1 MLQRKQSRFS
11 KRFFNAILLVQALA
25 LSGALIETPSACAEE
40 QLNNDNRAGDQYSNP
55 ALRPAILP
63 SPERKLPDRLEEV
76 QLRGTDNSQVPEQ
89 KASPDASTTVLQG
102 NADASALSASAQL
115 MTNIPLSRYKGD
127 NLVFYRVQIKNGGS
141 TPVVVLGRDAQV
153 GGSAES
159 GRTVGA
165 GVLEKHDNTL
175 LTKKQTAAVY
185 GVGVGSLGLASILFY
200 EHMTPS
206 EHKKRDLGMALGRDR
221 GRHEVESENLG
232 TRLIMPGDETLG
244 WLAFDST
251 AATPDRNSLG
261 VPIMFPPY
269 SAVAATLRIP
279 VTGTTNECAAPP
291 SDNSPAKQ

>member
-1 MLQRKQSRFS
+1 MLLRKQSRFS
-11 KRFFNAILLVQALA
+11 KRFFNSILLLQFLA
-25 LSGALIETPSACAEE
+25 LSGAFIETPSAKAEE

-63 SPERKLPDRLEEV
+63 SPEKKLPDRVEEV
-76 QLRGTDNSQVPEQ
+76 QLRDNLPATEQ
-89 KASPDASTTVLQG
+89 KSAADPTSTTVLQG

-115 MTNIPLSRYKGD
+115 MTMTPLSRYKGD

-153 GGSAES
+153 SGSADS
-159 GRTVGA
+159 GRTIGA

-244 WLAFDST
+244 WLAFDNT
-251 AATPDRNSLG
+251 VATPERSSLG

-269 SAVAATLRIP
+269 NAVAATLRIP
-279 VTGTTNECAAPP
+279 VTGTTNECAAPA
-291 SDNSPAKQ
+291 SDNSQAKQ

>member
-1 MLQRKQSRFS
+1 MRQRHKGRFS
-11 KRFFNAILLVQALA
+11 KRLFTSALLIPALT
-25 LSGALIETPSACAEE
+25 LGAVFIETSAASAKDEE
-40 QLNNDNRAGDQYSNP
+40 LNNDNRAGDQYSDP

-63 SPERKLPDRLEEV
+63 PPERKLPDSAEEV
-76 QLRGTDNSQVPEQ
+76 QLRNNDGINVDSAP
-89 KASPDASTTVLQG
+89 VLKG
-102 NADASALSASAQL
+102 NADASAISASAQL
-115 MTNIPLSRYKGD
+115 MTINPLSRYKGD
-127 NLVFYRVQIKNGGS
+127 SLVFYRVQIKNSGP

-153 GGSAES
+153 TGSADS
-159 GRTVGA
+159 GRTVAA

-185 GVGVGSLGLASILFY
+185 GVGIGSAGLASILFY
-200 EHMTPS
+200 EHMTPT
-206 EHKKRDLGMALGRDR
+206 EHKKRDLGLALGRDR

-251 AATPDRNSLG
+251 VATPDRSSLG

-279 VTGTTNECAAPP
+279 VTGTTTDCAAPS